1 MGVTESITREKLLAL
16 LEDKARFVRLEAV
29 RLIAIPK
36 NGHYG
41 STFSAVELFAVL
53 YYHALR
59 VDPKKPDWPDRDR
72 FVLSK
77 GHAAVGLYP
86 ILADLGF
93 FPKEALDNF
102 ARFGSIFGD
111 HPNMRVMP
119 GIDFSAGSLGHGLSA
134 TVGMGLAARVN
145 NRSYRSFCMLGDGE
159 LNEGQIWEAAMAA
172 AHFRLGNVIAIVDR
186 NVLGLDGYTEETMA
200 VEPIDKK
207 FTDFGWRAV
216 TIDGH
221 DLGQIIDA
229 MDDLPPPSSDQPTVI
244 IAKTI
249 KGKGVPFMELS
260 RAWHVANLAGA
271 DYDEVVQI
279 LSARREGK

>member
-1 MGVTESITREKLLAL
+1 MSVTESTERRKLLAL
-16 LEDKARFVRLEAV
+16 LEDKARFLRLEAV

-41 STFSAVELFAVL
+41 STFSAIELFAAL
-53 YYHALR
+53 YYHTLR
-59 VDPKKPDWPDRDR
+59 VDPKNPDWPDRDR
-72 FVLSK
+72 FILSK

-86 ILADLGF
+86 LLADLGF

-102 ARFGSIFGD
+102 SRFGSLFGD
-111 HPNMRVMP
+111 HPNMHVMP
-119 GIDFSAGSLGHGLSA
+119 GIDFSGGSLGHGLSA
-134 TVGMGLAARVN
+134 AVGMGLAARVN
-145 NRSYRSFCMLGDGE
+145 KREYRAFCMLGDGE

-172 AHFRLGNVIAIVDR
+172 SQFRLGNVIAIVDR
-186 NVLGLDGYTEETMA
+186 NMLGLDGFTEETMA

-207 FTDFGWRAV
+207 FAAFGWRAV

-221 DLGQIIDA
+221 DLGQIVDA
-229 MDDLPPPSSDQPTVI
+229 MDDLPPSNSDQPTVI

-271 DYDEVVQI
+271 DYEEVVQI
-279 LSARREGK
+279 LSSGPEGK